1 VATLQVSYSYARD
14 NLAEILDTV
23 IDTQEPVII
32 KRRGREDVAVLP
44 AAELE
49 SLTETAHLLRSPK
62 NAQRLLA
69 ALRRALENS
78 LEPMT
83 MAELK
88 EEIGLE

>member
-1 VATLQVSYSYARD
+1 MATLQVSYSYARD

>member
-1 VATLQVSYSYARD
+1 MATLQVSYSYARD
-14 NLAEILDTV
+14 NLAEILDTA

-44 AAELE
+44 AAELL
-49 SLTETAHLLRSPK
+49 SLNETAHLLRSPK

-78 LEPMT
+78 VEPT
-83 MAELK
+83 TTTELK
-88 EEIGLE
+88 EELGLE